1 MLQQSFIRLCISWIY
16 CHYNSLQGKILCF
29 AVSSMQSNN
38 QFIENKDF
46 FILIKWDLS
55 IIVQLFT
62 VSIDCMNFIFFAIKH
77 WRGVSYLFVRST
89 IVPQLFFQKFS
100 TQGILIL
107 TPRQLNSGKSQ
118 GQGQCQNVL
127 CHQCFSYQRKKD
139 FFNLLLHPII
149 CSFCQEAIRMF
160 CLSLKNMFPAA
171 LFLWCFHQ
179 INRLQDAFLKRNTFY
194 F

>member
-1 MLQQSFIRLCISWIY
+1 MLQQSYIRLCIFWIY
-16 CHYNSLQGKILCF
+16 CHYNLLQGKIICL

-46 FILIKWDLS
+46 CILIKWDLP
-55 IIVQLFT
+55 IIVQLFSP
-62 VSIDCMNFIFFAIKH
+62 SIDCMNFIFFAIKH
-77 WRGVSYLFVRST
+77 WRDVSYLFVRST
-89 IVPQLFFQKFS
+89 IVRQLLFQKFS
-100 TQGILIL
+100 TQDILIL
-107 TPRQLNSGKSQ
+107 ILIRQLNSGKSQ

-149 CSFCQEAIRMF
+149 CLNIYVFI
-160 CLSLKNMFPAA
+160 P
-171 LFLWCFHQ
+171 
-179 INRLQDAFLKRNTFY
+179 FLKRNTFC